1 VGINSTIEWTES
13 TWNPVTG
20 CTKISPGCAHC
31 YAERIAMRLKAMGR
45 PNYVNGFQITLHENS
60 LDIPL
65 RWKKPQ
71 IVFVN
76 SMSDLFHEDV
86 PPSFIKRV
94 FAIMQKASW
103 HKFQILTKRAERLA
117 KIAPKLPWPEN
128 IWMGVSVENSNFV
141 HRIDSLRKVNSSIRF
156 LSIEPLLG
164 PLPDLNLSG
173 INWIIVGGESGPNA
187 RPMKPEWIHDILDQC
202 KENNVPFFFKQWGGR
217 NKKKAGRLLNGKIYN
232 EMPLI
237 VDNQLDLI
245 VSI

>member
-128 IWMGVSVENSNFV
+128 IWIGVSVENNDFI

-156 LSIEPLLG
+156 LSLEPLLG

>member
-1 VGINSTIEWTES
+1 MGINSTIEWTES

-187 RPMKPEWIHDILDQC
+187 RPMKSEWIDDILHQC
-202 KENNVPFFFKQWGGR
+202 KQNNVPFFFKQWGGVR
-217 NKKKAGRLLNGKIYN
+217 KKKSGRLLEGRVWN
-232 EMPLI
+232 EMP
-237 VDNQLDLI
+237 NFE
-245 VSI
+245 